1 MKRGK
6 DDEKTVEPIFPRLH
20 VNDTEKGWPRA
31 PPRNKMAL
39 YEQFTI
45 PSIRSSPGVLPLK
58 TNISRKPVTTPS
70 SSQGTGTDRDLR
82 LPLNLSS
89 PTSTNEVGN
98 SQALPSGEVN
108 VNPPSV
114 QPDQIQQT
122 TEVEDED
129 DFTVPVYDQSRM
141 GKSRVKNSN
150 LKEKLS
156 SPGSKHSGST
166 VLQADYENGQSRLTS
181 SNVVEPTRIGE
192 LDNVPR
198 SRVDSH
204 SLGKNDSLNIPVDN
218 IENHVERTYNSM
230 QVGNAD
236 KSDIVSENSMVDSIS
251 GSDICPD
258 DVVGIIGQ
266 KHFWK
271 ARRAII
277 NQQRVFEVQV
287 FELHRL
293 VKVQRL
299 IAGSPRLILE
309 DGIFLD
315 NSSPTPLP
323 AKKLTSH
330 YTVKSH
336 VQPKLSDGPKKS
348 KYNVECSAENAV
360 GKTSLPPAPIECQ
373 PSTCGPYSVNPQ
385 PGPGFT
391 GHHWLVPVMSPSEGL
406 IYKPYPGP
414 GFVFGG
420 CGPYGPMMNP
430 SFGFPASVH
439 QGIGALPNTPMV
451 GGTYF
456 PPFGMPVMN
465 RGMSGSA
472 VDQVNRSSGD
482 LNQLSGG
489 VAASNMQHQTSYD
502 VSTQRDRDENQE
514 TVSLTPKSHAPKR
527 NEVQVSTASSPVTS
541 PASEVQANQTA
552 ESHDVLPLAPVVPL
566 LVEKGPQPSDSD
578 QTRVIR
584 VVPHN
589 RRSANESAARIFQS
603 IQNERQQYDSI

>member
-1 MKRGK
+1 
-6 DDEKTVEPIFPRLH
+6 
-20 VNDTEKGWPRA
+20 
-31 PPRNKMAL
+31 
-39 YEQFTI
+39 
-45 PSIRSSPGVLPLK
+45 
-58 TNISRKPVTTPS
+58 
-70 SSQGTGTDRDLR
+70 
-82 LPLNLSS
+82 
-89 PTSTNEVGN
+89 
-98 SQALPSGEVN
+98 
-108 VNPPSV
+108 
-114 QPDQIQQT
+114 
-122 TEVEDED
+122 
-129 DFTVPVYDQSRM
+129 
-141 GKSRVKNSN
+141 
-150 LKEKLS
+150 
-156 SPGSKHSGST
+156 
-166 VLQADYENGQSRLTS
+166 
-181 SNVVEPTRIGE
+181 
-192 LDNVPR
+192 
-198 SRVDSH
+198 
-204 SLGKNDSLNIPVDN
+204 
-218 IENHVERTYNSM
+218 
-230 QVGNAD
+230 
-236 KSDIVSENSMVDSIS
+236 MVH
-251 GSDICPD
+251 
-258 DVVGIIGQ
+258 IIGFTSLLTDLSCKQ
-266 KHFWK
+266 
-271 ARRAII
+271 
-277 NQQRVFEVQV
+277 
-287 FELHRL
+287 
-293 VKVQRL
+293 VQRL

-315 NSSPTPLP
+315 NSSPSPLP
-323 AKKLTSH
+323 AKKLTSD

-336 VQPKLSDGPKKS
+336 VPPKLSDGHKKP

-360 GKTSLPPAPIECQ
+360 GKTSLPPAPIDCQ

-414 GFVFGG
+414 GFVYGG

-430 SFGFPASVH
+430 SFGFPASVQ
-439 QGIGALPNTPMV
+439 QGIGAPPMV

-465 RGMSGSA
+465 RGTSGSA
-472 VDQVNRSSGD
+472 VDQVNRSTGD

-489 VAASNMQHQTSYD
+489 VAASYMQHQTSYD